1 MHEPLLD
8 LLNTVCFLFINNLL
22 NLEQVHFK
30 ADGNGESLKS
40 RKGGRVKSSVN
51 SVGSDERQ
59 ISVTIAG
66 VHSIQSNDTSEQ
78 DQPIGE
84 SGSNNE
90 SLSKKELTIIEERT
104 SSRASGLSASEAKRG

>member
-51 SVGSDERQ
+51 SVGSDEKQ

-66 VHSIQSNDTSEQ
+66 VQLNDTSEQ